1 MNKSSSGVLGRNI
14 LGNIG
19 STDFNASSVKNNI
32 VKDSNI
38 SNVNLPF
45 SLRKCA
51 SNGFLASTDDSSDR
65 DDCRSVSHRG
75 DSDDIQSHKLTSSNS
90 KRLNSLGKSPIN
102 KFKLNLFATDKTCKE
117 NVE

>member
-19 STDFNASSVKNNI
+19 STDINASSAKNNI
-32 VKDSNI
+32 VKESNI

-75 DSDDIQSHKLTSSNS
+75 ENDDHKLTSSNS

>member
-1 MNKSSSGVLGRNI
+1 MMNKSSSGVLGRNI
-14 LGNIG
+14 LGNLG
-19 STDFNASSVKNNI
+19 SSGANSASAKNNI
-32 VKDSNI
+32 VKDGTLSNI
-38 SNVNLPF
+38 NIPL

-65 DDCRSVSHRG
+65 DDCKSVSHRG
-75 DSDDIQSHKLTSSNS
+75 DEDQNKLNSNS

-102 KFKLNLFATDKTCKE
+102 KFKLNLFSEDKTCKE